1 MDRRPRRPAEAK
13 VPGSSARRPRS
24 AADTS
29 NGTGFAK
36 AATGFPARP
45 RSAADTAWGLL
56 RTFAV
61 VSRTGILSRLLPR
74 PAPLVGVDIGS
85 SAVKAVELTR
95 SAGGAVAARAGLQP
109 LPPGSVAKGAVV
121 DPAAVAGALRRLLE
135 AAGIRGRKVA
145 LSLPGSA
152 VVVREI
158 ALPRMSPAELAGS
171 IGWEAERHIPFE
183 LRDVN
188 LDYQVVGESADDE
201 RRPTL
206 AVLLA
211 AAKKSTVAG
220 YADVVERAGCA
231 PVVADVAA
239 FALQNAYAA
248 CGGAGGG
255 GSVALL
261 NAGASTIN
269 VNVVLD
275 GRSVFTR
282 DVAAGD
288 GACADAPPAAPFS
301 SGEAGKFD
309 EGGGRPPEL
318 REPAARE
325 ESLLLEIEKTFDFF
339 AASRASVRLDRIV
352 LSGGA
357 SRGPEL
363 AAAIAGRFDA
373 PVERFDPFRKMTA
386 NGVRAAGGDR
396 GDVAAAA
403 GVATGLALRTAG
415 DR

>member
-1 MDRRPRRPAEAK
+1 M
-13 VPGSSARRPRS
+13 
-24 AADTS
+24 
-29 NGTGFAK
+29 
-36 AATGFPARP
+36 FPARP
-45 RSAADTAWGLL
+45 RSAADPAWGLL
-56 RTFAV
+56 RRFAV
-61 VSRTGILSRLLPR
+61 FSRTGILSRLLPR

-95 SAGGAVAARAGLQP
+95 SAGGEMAARAGLQP

-121 DPAAVAGALRRLLE
+121 DPAGVARALRGLLE

-158 ALPRMSPAELAGS
+158 SMPRMSPAELAGS

-211 AAKKSTVAG
+211 AAKKSTVAA

-248 CGGAGGG
+248 YGGSGGG

-288 GACADAPPAAPFS
+288 GACADAPPADPFS
-301 SGEAGKFD
+301 SREAGKLD
-309 EGGGRPPEL
+309 EGGRPPEL

-339 AASRASVRLDRIV
+339 ADSRPSARIDRIV

-396 GDVAAAA
+396 DDVAAAV
-403 GVATGLALRTAG
+403 GVATGLALRTVG